1 MRKSAYIIRLMRQ
14 GEQAMRISAYDV
26 VAIAASCL
34 GGLRGRSALLIGPE
48 EQRRPYLALLQQAS
62 MKFVYQ
68 EDAPHHASS
77 IIPHIHLLISVPGP
91 AQTASLL
98 TAAAIAEGCSGRHT
112 PLLIFD
118 IGDTTSV
125 EELAGL
131 LPAIC
136 LYTPEDMRRIFL
148 QRTVRNAAQQLW
160 QTQEYA
166 S

>member
-1 MRKSAYIIRLMRQ
+1 MRNSAH
-14 GEQAMRISAYDV
+14 EV

-48 EQRRPYLALLQQAS
+48 EQRRPYLALLQQAG
-62 MKFVYQ
+62 MKYVYQ
-68 EDAPHHASS
+68 EDTPRYASA
-77 IIPHIHLLISVPGP
+77 IIPHIQLLISVPGV
-91 AQTASLL
+91 QTTQTIPLL
-98 TAAAIAEGCSGRHT
+98 TTDVIAEGCIGRRT

-118 IGDTTSV
+118 IGETTSV

-136 LYTPEDMRRIFL
+136 LYTPEDMRRIFSK
-148 QRTVRNAAQQLW
+148 RAVRNSAQQLW
-160 QTQEYA
+160 QTQQYA